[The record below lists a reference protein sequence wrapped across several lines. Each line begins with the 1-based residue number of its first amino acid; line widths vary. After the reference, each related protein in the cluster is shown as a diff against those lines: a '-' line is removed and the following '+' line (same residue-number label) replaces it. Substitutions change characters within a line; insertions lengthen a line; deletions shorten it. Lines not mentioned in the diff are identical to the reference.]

1 MSTRK
6 RKNTNDDKTKKPPK
20 KKALLNSG
28 EEKPKKQRT
37 KPVTA
42 KSLGLTKEEFDS
54 IKVPLH
60 KKKLKA
66 IVKELHEQ
74 VDANWHDG
82 CEEQGETIE
91 EWYKY
96 LMKPL
101 QAIIDIGVTKFVAF
115 EQCFALLKVIFESY
129 RELCSI
135 PVRGDAD
142 WYVESITV
150 DPLTHPRITEECEHS
165 LQWLVAGKLL
175 IMSHANEGNVSDEIL
190 LQAVKNLSDM
200 GALDEEEAIIEG
212 MDEKESPFYKLVH
225 EREKEWKKLPDDL
238 RTFKEKH
245 VFDRRFYGPRD
256 KRTRNFSDDD
266 SDDDSD
272 EGFF

>member
-1 MSTRK
+1 MASRK
-6 RKNTNDDKTKKPPK
+6 RKNTNDETSKEPPK

-28 EEKPKKQRT
+28 EEQPKKPRK

-66 IVKELHEQ
+66 IVKTLQEQ
-74 VDANWHDG
+74 VDSDWHDG
-82 CEEQGETIE
+82 YEEQGETIN
-91 EWYKY
+91 EWCEY
-96 LMKPL
+96 LTKPL

-115 EQCFALLKVIFESY
+115 EQCLALLKTIFESY

-135 PVRGDAD
+135 PIRGGMDD
-142 WYVESITV
+142 YLSFDSV
-150 DPLTHPRITEECEHS
+150 DPLTHPRITEENVS
-165 LQWLVAGKLL
+165 KPQWLVAGKLL
-175 IMSHANEGNVSDEIL
+175 IMSHANEGNVSDDIL

-200 GALDEEEAIIEG
+200 CALDEEIVIKG

-225 EREKEWKKLPDDL
+225 EREKEWKDLPDDI
-238 RTFKEKH
+238 RTFKKKRCI
-245 VFDRRFYGPRD
+245 DRRYFGSPE
-256 KRTRNFSDDD
+256 KRTRHFSDDD
-266 SDDDSD
+266 ED